1 MLTSLEQVA
10 HDHYHNIDFTLRLDG
25 NQTIVSAIKNGY
37 YESRS
42 AYIDMTTSLSA
53 DGKGIDVHLEHVCR
67 QADID
72 FVLEVELDPDVYEK
86 QTVLQGGSITA
97 PADHSNGG
105 LHTGIFDD
113 GTLYGI
119 TLTMPAVEIDR
130 RKSTMTFQTGGA
142 EGSAPNA
149 IQQLIGTTVTIPDG
163 EGLKQP
169 GSSFGGWNVVSGPNT
184 GTHYNAGQIIPMP
197 AGDMT
202 LQPAWGH
209 VEVELELGSV
219 KGPEKP
225 GNQMAED
232 AKWRYYDRHGRDYRG
247 RLFFND
253 IVTDSG
259 TTISTEDIVSFSVI
273 DQLVTY
279 EKIVDEKD
287 ADRVKPTNIPNAVYA
302 RHVGATEQD
311 KVVAYLVPSQTISG
325 KYEEYVAGP
334 GGAKAPRNSSYFLGK
349 SVNENILPFQ
359 SISLSALDTSGVQ
372 NMFRMFA
379 GCGNIT
385 SLDLSNFDTSNVTDM
400 GAI

>member
-1 MLTSLEQVA
+1 MLTSLEQVV

-202 LQPAWGH
+202 LQPAW
-209 VEVELELGSV
+209 
-219 KGPEKP
+219 
-225 GNQMAED
+225 
-232 AKWRYYDRHGRDYRG
+232 
-247 RLFFND
+247 
-253 IVTDSG
+253 
-259 TTISTEDIVSFSVI
+259 
-273 DQLVTY
+273 
-279 EKIVDEKD
+279 
-287 ADRVKPTNIPNAVYA
+287 
-302 RHVGATEQD
+302 
-311 KVVAYLVPSQTISG
+311 
-325 KYEEYVAGP
+325 
-334 GGAKAPRNSSYFLGK
+334 
-349 SVNENILPFQ
+349 
-359 SISLSALDTSGVQ
+359 
-372 NMFRMFA
+372 
-379 GCGNIT
+379 
-385 SLDLSNFDTSNVTDM
+385 DM
-400 GAI
+400 